1 MTGAVAGMTG
11 AGNDAQIRVIAEQL
25 VDTAI
30 IKVREKYEASPAKV
44 EVPPPLKWAGGIIA
58 AMMTAFAILVMT
70 WGVNTLADLKETV
83 TRIDER
89 QRLSGDS
96 TEKRLASVEGRV
108 SRLENHSTVAKGS
121 EN

>member
-1 MTGAVAGMTG
+1 MTG
-11 AGNDAQIRVIAEQL
+11 AGNEAQIRIVAEQL
-25 VDTAI
+25 VDAAI
-30 IKVREKYEASPAKV
+30 TKVSAKYMQPPKAEIPA
-44 EVPPPLKWAGGIIA
+44 PLKWAGGIIA

-108 SRLENHSTVAKGS
+108 SRLEGHSPDQKGS
-121 EN
+121 GE

>member
-1 MTGAVAGMTG
+1 MTNVGDV
-11 AGNDAQIRVIAEQL
+11 AQIRVIAEQL

-30 IKVREKYEASPAKV
+30 TKVSDRYM
-44 EVPPPLKWAGGIIA
+44 PPPKAEIPAALKLAGTIVGA
-58 AMMTAFAILVMT
+58 LLTAFMILMMT

-96 TEKRLASVEGRV
+96 TEKRLSSVEGRV
-108 SRLENHSTVAKGS
+108 SRLEGHVPGTKGDG
-121 EN
+121 E

>member
-1 MTGAVAGMTG
+1 MTGV
-11 AGNDAQIRVIAEQL
+11 GNEAQIRVIAEQL

-30 IKVREKYEASPAKV
+30 TKVRAEYMPPPKA
-44 EVPPPLKWAGGIIA
+44 EVPAPLKWAGGIIA

-108 SRLENHSTVAKGS
+108 SRLEAHSSGLKGS
-121 EN
+121 GE